1 MALEMLPIQQ
11 EFLKS
16 KKSLDIMKRR
26 RRTKTMPANL
36 PPQYFEKE
44 KELKTVRTAGE
55 KIAIM
60 EELLSIIPKHKGT
73 EKLQAL
79 YKTKISK
86 LREQSQKKAAVSR
99 HGPTFHVDRAGAGQV
114 ILTGLPNSGKSSL
127 IKALTNANPDIGNY
141 PFTTHTPSPAMMM
154 YENIQIQL
162 IDAPPI
168 TPEYF
173 EPWQAELIK
182 SADAVLLL
190 MDLGSQ
196 NPVSDLNELTAKL
209 KEKNIELVPEEQA
222 ISPEK
227 QFFLKRTLVIANKT
241 DLPESEE
248 NLSMLRSTIDPAYN
262 LITISI
268 LAETG
273 LEELRNRI
281 FAILKVVRV
290 YSKMPGKK
298 VDKTDP
304 YVFPVGDTM
313 MDMAKTVHKD
323 FSQKLKFAR
332 IWGQGK
338 YQGQKVNHDY
348 VLQDE
353 DIIELHI

>member
-1 MALEMLPIQQ
+1 ME
-11 EFLKS
+11 EGK
-16 KKSLDIMKRR
+16 D
-26 RRTKTMPANL
+26 TMPANL

-44 KELKTVRTAGE
+44 KELKTARTAEE
-55 KIAIM
+55 KIKIM

-86 LREQSQKKAAVSR
+86 LRSQTQKKGISAR
-99 HGPTFHVDRAGAGQV
+99 HGPTFHVDKAGAGQV
-114 ILTGLPNSGKSSL
+114 ILTGLPNSGKSSI

-141 PFTTHTPSPAMMM
+141 PFTTHSPSPAMMM
-154 YENIQIQL
+154 FENIQIQL
-162 IDAPPI
+162 IDTPPI

-173 EPWQAELIK
+173 EPWHAELIK
-182 SADAVLLL
+182 SADAVLLV

-196 NPVSDLNELTAKL
+196 NLKNDL
-209 KEKNIELVPEEQA
+209 KEIKEKLGEKKIELVPDEQD
-222 ISPEK
+222 ISDEK
-227 QFFLKRTLVIANKT
+227 RFFWKRTLVVANKT
-241 DLPESEE
+241 DLPGSEA
-248 NLSMLRSTIDPAYN
+248 NMDALKSTLDPAYN
-262 LITISI
+262 PIPISA
-268 LAETG
+268 LEETG
-273 LEELRNRI
+273 LDELKNRI
-281 FAILKVVRV
+281 FTMLKVVRV

-304 YVFPVGDTM
+304 YVFPAGNTL

-348 VLQDE
+348 ILQDE

>member
-1 MALEMLPIQQ
+1 MIR
-11 EFLKS
+11 KS
-16 KKSLDIMKRR
+16 GV
-26 RRTKTMPANL
+26 KTMPANL
-36 PPQYFEKE
+36 PPQYFDKE
-44 KELKTVRTAGE
+44 KELKMARTAAE

-86 LREQSQKKAAVSR
+86 LKQQTQKKAVISR
-99 HGPTFHVDRAGAGQV
+99 HGPTFHIDKAGAGQI

-127 IKALTNANPDIGNY
+127 IKALTNATPDIGSY
-141 PFTTHTPSPAMMM
+141 PFTTHSPSPAMMVF
-154 YENIQIQL
+154 ENIQIQL
-162 IDAPPI
+162 IDTPPI

-173 EPWQAELIK
+173 EPWHAELIK

-196 NPVSDLNELTAKL
+196 NPLNDWDKIREKF
-209 KEKNIELVPEEQA
+209 KEKNIELVPQEPDTDEG
-222 ISPEK
+222 K
-227 QFFLKRTLVIANKT
+227 NMFLKRTLIVANKK
-241 DLPESEE
+241 DLPGSESR
-248 NLSMLRSTIDPAYN
+248 LAALQSTLAPAYN
-262 LITISI
+262 LITVSA
-268 LAETG
+268 LEEKG
-273 LEELRNRI
+273 LEELKKRI
-281 FAILKVVRV
+281 FAILEVVRV

-298 VDKTDP
+298 ADRTDP
-304 YVFPVGDTM
+304 YVFSAGDTL

-323 FSQKLKFAR
+323 FAQKLKFAR

-348 VLQDE
+348 VLQDG

>member
-1 MALEMLPIQQ
+1 
-11 EFLKS
+11 
-16 KKSLDIMKRR
+16 
-26 RRTKTMPANL
+26 MPANL

-44 KELKTVRTAGE
+44 KELKTARTAAE
-55 KIAIM
+55 RIAIM

-86 LREQSQKKAAVSR
+86 LRQQAQKKAAISR
-99 HGPTFHVDRAGAGQV
+99 HGPTFHIDKAGAGQI

-127 IKALTNANPDIGNY
+127 IKVLTNANPDIGNY
-141 PFTTHTPSPAMMM
+141 PFTTHTPSPAMMVF
-154 YENIQIQL
+154 ENIQIQL
-162 IDAPPI
+162 IDTPPI

-173 EPWQAELIK
+173 EPWHAELIK

-196 NPVSDLNELTAKL
+196 NPLNDLDKIREKL
-209 KEKNIELVPEEQA
+209 LEKNIELVPQEQD
-222 ISPEK
+222 ISDETNI
-227 QFFLKRTLVIANKT
+227 FLKRTLVVANKT
-241 DLPESEE
+241 DLPGSESRLEA
-248 NLSMLRSTIDPAYN
+248 LQRILAPAYN
-262 LITISI
+262 LITISALEEI
-268 LAETG
+268 G
-273 LEELRNRI
+273 LEELRKRI

-298 VDKTDP
+298 ADRTDP
-304 YVFPVGDTM
+304 FVFPAGNTL

-323 FSQKLKFAR
+323 FAQKLKFAR

>member
-1 MALEMLPIQQ
+1 
-11 EFLKS
+11 
-16 KKSLDIMKRR
+16 
-26 RRTKTMPANL
+26 MPANL

-44 KELKTVRTAGE
+44 KELKTAKTAGE
-55 KIAIM
+55 KITIM
-60 EELLSIIPKHKGT
+60 EELLSLIPKHKGT

-86 LREQSQKKAAVSR
+86 LRSQSQKKAALSR
-99 HGPTFHVDRAGAGQV
+99 HGPTFHVDKAGAGQV

-127 IKALTNANPDIGNY
+127 IKALTNANPDIGDY
-141 PFTTHTPSPAMMM
+141 PFTTHAPSPAMMM
-154 YENIQIQL
+154 FENIQIQL
-162 IDAPPI
+162 IDTPPI

-173 EPWQAELIK
+173 EPWHAELIK

-196 NPVSDLNELTAKL
+196 DPVTDLNEITEKL
-209 KEKNIELVPEEQA
+209 KEKNIELVPEDQD

-241 DLPESEE
+241 DLPGSEVS
-248 NLSMLRSTIDPAYN
+248 LSVLRSTIDPVYN
-262 LITISI
+262 LITIS
-268 LAETG
+268 A
-273 LEELRNRI
+273 LEETELKELKKRI

-298 VDKTDP
+298 VEKRDP
-304 YVFPVGDTM
+304 YVFRVGDTL

-338 YQGQKVNHDY
+338 YQGQKVNQEY

>member
-1 MALEMLPIQQ
+1 VE
-11 EFLKS
+11 
-16 KKSLDIMKRR
+16 KRIR
-26 RRTKTMPANL
+26 TMPANL

-44 KELKTVRTAGE
+44 KELKTARTVE
-55 KIAIM
+55 DKIAIM
-60 EELLSIIPKHKGT
+60 EELLRLIPKHKGT

-86 LREQSQKKAAVSR
+86 LRSQSQKKGVTSR
-99 HGPTFHVDRAGAGQV
+99 QGPTFHVDKAGAGQV

-141 PFTTHTPSPAMMM
+141 PFTTHSPSPAMMM

-162 IDAPPI
+162 IDTPPI

-173 EPWQAELIK
+173 EPWHAELIK
-182 SADAVLLL
+182 SADAVLLV

-196 NPVSDLNELTAKL
+196 DPENDLSEIKKKL
-209 KEKNIELVPEEQA
+209 KEKNIELVPDEQEV
-222 ISPEK
+222 SDEK
-227 QFFLKRTLVIANKT
+227 RYFTKRTLVVANKI
-241 DLPESEE
+241 DLPDSEVCLDVLKNTLDTE
-248 NLSMLRSTIDPAYN
+248 FNV
-262 LITISI
+262 ISI
-268 LAETG
+268 STLEETG
-273 LEELRNRI
+273 LDELKNKI
-281 FAILKVVRV
+281 FVMLKVVRV

-298 VDKTDP
+298 VDKKDP
-304 YVFPVGDTM
+304 FVFQVGDTL

-323 FSQKLKFAR
+323 FSLKLKFAR

>member
-1 MALEMLPIQQ
+1 
-11 EFLKS
+11 
-16 KKSLDIMKRR
+16 
-26 RRTKTMPANL
+26 MPANL

-44 KELKTVRTAGE
+44 KELKTAKTAGE

-60 EELLSIIPKHKGT
+60 EELLSLIPKHKGT

-86 LREQSQKKAAVSR
+86 LRSQSQKKAALSR
-99 HGPTFHVDRAGAGQV
+99 HGPTFHVDKAGAGQV

-127 IKALTNANPDIGNY
+127 IKALTNANPDIGDY
-141 PFTTHTPSPAMMM
+141 PFTTHAPSPAMMM
-154 YENIQIQL
+154 FENIQIQL
-162 IDAPPI
+162 IDTPPI

-173 EPWQAELIK
+173 EPWHAELIK

-196 NPVSDLNELTAKL
+196 DPVTDVNEITEKL
-209 KEKNIELVPEEQA
+209 KEKNIELVPEDQD

-241 DLPESEE
+241 DLPGSEA
-248 NLSMLRSTIDPAYN
+248 SISVLRSTIDPAYN
-262 LITISI
+262 LITIS
-268 LAETG
+268 A
-273 LEELRNRI
+273 LEETELKELKKRI

-298 VDKTDP
+298 VEKRDP
-304 YVFPVGDTM
+304 YVFQVGDTL

-338 YQGQKVNHDY
+338 YQGQKVNQDY

>member
-1 MALEMLPIQQ
+1 
-11 EFLKS
+11 
-16 KKSLDIMKRR
+16 
-26 RRTKTMPANL
+26 MPANL
-36 PPQYFEKE
+36 PPQYIEKE
-44 KELKTVRTAGE
+44 KELKAAKTAGE

-60 EELLSIIPKHKGT
+60 EELLSLIPKHKGT

-86 LREQSQKKAAVSR
+86 LRSQSQKKAALSR
-99 HGPTFHVDRAGAGQV
+99 HGPTFHVDKAGAGQV

-141 PFTTHTPSPAMMM
+141 PFTTHAPSPAMMM
-154 YENIQIQL
+154 FENIQIQL
-162 IDAPPI
+162 IDTPPI

-173 EPWQAELIK
+173 EPWHAELIK

-196 NPVSDLNELTAKL
+196 DPVTDLNEITEKL
-209 KEKNIELVPEEQA
+209 KEKTIELVPEDQD
-222 ISPEK
+222 IIPEK

-241 DLPESEE
+241 DLPGSEA
-248 NLSMLRSTIDPAYN
+248 SISVLRSTIDPAYN
-262 LITISI
+262 LVAISV
-268 LAETG
+268 LEETG
-273 LEELRNRI
+273 LEELKKRI

-298 VDKTDP
+298 VEKKDP
-304 YVFPVGDTM
+304 YVFQVGDTL

-338 YQGQKVNHDY
+338 YQGQKVNQEY

>member
-1 MALEMLPIQQ
+1 
-11 EFLKS
+11 
-16 KKSLDIMKRR
+16 
-26 RRTKTMPANL
+26 MPANL

-44 KELKTVRTAGE
+44 KELKTARTAEE

-86 LREQSQKKAAVSR
+86 LRSQSQKKGATAR
-99 HGPTFHVDRAGAGQV
+99 HGPTFHVDKAGAGQV

-141 PFTTHTPSPAMMM
+141 PFTTHSPSPAMMM
-154 YENIQIQL
+154 FENIQIQL
-162 IDAPPI
+162 IDTPPI

-182 SADAVLLL
+182 SADAVLLVI
-190 MDLGSQ
+190 DLGSQ
-196 NPVSDLNELTAKL
+196 NLEKDLKDIRDKL
-209 KEKNIELVPEEQA
+209 KEKNIALVPDERDISDEEKYF
-222 ISPEK
+222 I
-227 QFFLKRTLVIANKT
+227 KRTLVVANKI
-241 DLPESEE
+241 DLPGSETNVAVLKS
-248 NLSMLRSTIDPAYN
+248 NLDSPYNIIPIST
-262 LITISI
+262 LE
-268 LAETG
+268 ETG
-273 LEELRNRI
+273 LDELKNRI
-281 FAILKVVRV
+281 FAMLKIVRV

-298 VDKTDP
+298 VDKKDP
-304 YVFPVGDTM
+304 YVFQVGDTL

-332 IWGQGK
+332 IWGEGK

-348 VLQDE
+348 VLKDE

>member
-1 MALEMLPIQQ
+1 ME
-11 EFLKS
+11 ERS
-16 KKSLDIMKRR
+16 KN
-26 RRTKTMPANL
+26 MPANL
-36 PPQYFEKE
+36 PPQYIEKE
-44 KELKTVRTAGE
+44 KELKAAKTAGE

-60 EELLSIIPKHKGT
+60 EELLSLIPKHKGT

-86 LREQSQKKAAVSR
+86 LRSQSQKKAALSR
-99 HGPTFHVDRAGAGQV
+99 HGPTFHVDKAGAGQV

-141 PFTTHTPSPAMMM
+141 PFTTHAPSPAMMM
-154 YENIQIQL
+154 FENIQIQL
-162 IDAPPI
+162 IDTPPI

-173 EPWQAELIK
+173 EPWHAELIK

-196 NPVSDLNELTAKL
+196 DPVTDLNEITEKL
-209 KEKNIELVPEEQA
+209 KEKTIELVPEDQD
-222 ISPEK
+222 IIPEK

-241 DLPESEE
+241 DLPGSEA
-248 NLSMLRSTIDPAYN
+248 SISVLRSTIDPAYN
-262 LITISI
+262 LVAISV
-268 LAETG
+268 LEETG
-273 LEELRNRI
+273 LEELKKRI

-298 VDKTDP
+298 VEKKDP
-304 YVFPVGDTM
+304 YVFQVGDTL

-338 YQGQKVNHDY
+338 YQGQKVNQEY

>member
-1 MALEMLPIQQ
+1 
-11 EFLKS
+11 
-16 KKSLDIMKRR
+16 
-26 RRTKTMPANL
+26 MPANL

-44 KELKTVRTAGE
+44 KELKTAKTTGE

-60 EELLSIIPKHKGT
+60 EELLSLIPKHKGT

-86 LREQSQKKAAVSR
+86 LRSQSQKKAALSR
-99 HGPTFHVDRAGAGQV
+99 HGPTFHVDKAGAGQV

-127 IKALTNANPDIGNY
+127 IKALTNANPDIGDY
-141 PFTTHTPSPAMMM
+141 PFTTHAPSPAMMM
-154 YENIQIQL
+154 FENIQIQL
-162 IDAPPI
+162 IDTPPI

-173 EPWQAELIK
+173 EPWHAELIK

-196 NPVSDLNELTAKL
+196 DPVTDLNEITEKL
-209 KEKNIELVPEEQA
+209 KEKNIELVPEDQD

-241 DLPESEE
+241 DLPGSEVS
-248 NLSMLRSTIDPAYN
+248 LSVLRSTIDPVYN
-262 LITISI
+262 LITIS
-268 LAETG
+268 A
-273 LEELRNRI
+273 LEETELKELKKRI

-298 VDKTDP
+298 VEKRDP
-304 YVFPVGDTM
+304 YVFRVGDTL

-338 YQGQKVNHDY
+338 YQGQKVNQEY

>member
-1 MALEMLPIQQ
+1 
-11 EFLKS
+11 
-16 KKSLDIMKRR
+16 
-26 RRTKTMPANL
+26 MPANL

-44 KELKTVRTAGE
+44 KELKTARTAEE

-79 YKTKISK
+79 YRTKISK
-86 LREQSQKKAAVSR
+86 LRSQSQKKGATAR
-99 HGPTFHVDRAGAGQV
+99 HGPTFHVDKSGAGQV

-141 PFTTHTPSPAMMM
+141 PFTTHSPSPAMMM
-154 YENIQIQL
+154 FENIQIQL
-162 IDAPPI
+162 IDTPPI

-182 SADAVLLL
+182 SADAVLLVI
-190 MDLGSQ
+190 DLGSQ
-196 NPVSDLNELTAKL
+196 NLEKDLKDIRDKL
-209 KEKNIELVPEEQA
+209 KEKNIALVPDERDISDEEKYF
-222 ISPEK
+222 I
-227 QFFLKRTLVIANKT
+227 KRTLVVANKT
-241 DLPESEE
+241 DLPESETNVAVLKS
-248 NLSMLRSTIDPAYN
+248 NLDSDYN
-262 LITISI
+262 IIRISA
-268 LAETG
+268 LEETG
-273 LEELRNRI
+273 LDELKNRI
-281 FAILKVVRV
+281 FAMLKIVRV

-298 VDKTDP
+298 VDKKDP
-304 YVFPVGDTM
+304 YVFQVGDTL

-332 IWGQGK
+332 IWGEGK

-348 VLQDE
+348 VLKDE

>member
-1 MALEMLPIQQ
+1 
-11 EFLKS
+11 
-16 KKSLDIMKRR
+16 MKRKR
-26 RRTKTMPANL
+26 GLKPMPANL

-44 KELKTVRTAGE
+44 KELKTARTAEE

-60 EELLSIIPKHKGT
+60 VELLSIIPKHKGT

-86 LREQSQKKAAVSR
+86 LRSQSQKKAAIAR
-99 HGPTFHVDRAGAGQV
+99 HGPTFHVDKAGAGQV

-141 PFTTHTPSPAMMM
+141 PFTTHSPSPAMMM

-162 IDAPPI
+162 IDTPPI

-173 EPWQAELIK
+173 EPWHAELIK

-196 NPVSDLNELTAKL
+196 DPQRDLREIREKMT
-209 KEKNIELVPEEQA
+209 EKNVELVPDEQDISEE
-222 ISPEK
+222 EK
-227 QFFLKRTLVIANKT
+227 FLIKRTLVVANKI
-241 DLPESEE
+241 DLPGSEA
-248 NLSMLRSTIDPAYN
+248 NLAVLKNGLDPAYN
-262 LITISI
+262 MIPIS
-268 LAETG
+268 A
-273 LEELRNRI
+273 LEELGLDELKNRI
-281 FAILKVVRV
+281 FAMLRVVRV

-298 VDKTDP
+298 VEKKDP
-304 YVFPVGDTM
+304 YVFQAGDTL

>member
-1 MALEMLPIQQ
+1 V
-11 EFLKS
+11 
-16 KKSLDIMKRR
+16 
-26 RRTKTMPANL
+26 PANL

-44 KELKTVRTAGE
+44 KDLKTARTAEE

-86 LREQSQKKAAVSR
+86 LRSQSQKKTALSR
-99 HGPTFHVDRAGAGQV
+99 HGPTFHVEKAGAGQV
-114 ILTGLPNSGKSSL
+114 ILIGHPNSGKSSL
-127 IKALTNANPDIGNY
+127 IKAITNANPEIGNY

-162 IDAPPI
+162 VDTPPI
-168 TPEYF
+168 TPDYF
-173 EPWQAELIK
+173 EPWHAELIK
-182 SADAVLLL
+182 NADAVLLL
-190 MDLGSQ
+190 IDLGSQ
-196 NPVSDLNELTAKL
+196 HLKDDLRLIEDRL
-209 KEKNIELVPEEQA
+209 KEKNIELVPELRD
-222 ISPEK
+222 IRDEK
-227 QFFLKRTLVIANKT
+227 KFFLKRTLVIANKR
-241 DLPESEE
+241 DLPQSEA
-248 NLSMLRSTIDPAYN
+248 NIALLKSSLDP
-262 LITISI
+262 LFDPIPISA
-268 LAETG
+268 LKETG
-273 LEELRNRI
+273 LDALEKRI
-281 FAILKVVRV
+281 FSILKVVRV

-298 VDKTDP
+298 VDKRDP
-304 YVFPVGDTM
+304 YVFPAGDTL

-323 FSQKLKFAR
+323 FAQKLKFAR
-332 IWGQGK
+332 IWGEGK

>member
-1 MALEMLPIQQ
+1 
-11 EFLKS
+11 
-16 KKSLDIMKRR
+16 
-26 RRTKTMPANL
+26 MPANL

-44 KELKTVRTAGE
+44 KELKAAKTAGE

-60 EELLSIIPKHKGT
+60 EELLSLIPKHKGT

-86 LREQSQKKAAVSR
+86 LRSQSQKKAALSR
-99 HGPTFHVDRAGAGQV
+99 HGPTFHVDKAGAGQV

-141 PFTTHTPSPAMMM
+141 PFTTHAPSPAMMM
-154 YENIQIQL
+154 FENIQIQL
-162 IDAPPI
+162 IDTPPI

-173 EPWQAELIK
+173 EPWHAELIK

-196 NPVSDLNELTAKL
+196 DPVTDLNEITEKL
-209 KEKNIELVPEEQA
+209 KEKTIELVPEDQD
-222 ISPEK
+222 IIPEK

-241 DLPESEE
+241 DLPGSEA
-248 NLSMLRSTIDPAYN
+248 SISVLRSTIDPAYN
-262 LITISI
+262 LVAISV
-268 LAETG
+268 LEETG
-273 LEELRNRI
+273 LEELKKRI

-298 VDKTDP
+298 VEKKDP
-304 YVFPVGDTM
+304 YVFQVGDTL

-338 YQGQKVNHDY
+338 YQGQKGVT
-348 VLQDE
+348 LPKA
-353 DIIELHI
+353 

>member
-1 MALEMLPIQQ
+1 
-11 EFLKS
+11 
-16 KKSLDIMKRR
+16 
-26 RRTKTMPANL
+26 MPANL

-44 KELKTVRTAGE
+44 KELKTARTAE
-55 KIAIM
+55 DKIAIM

-86 LREQSQKKAAVSR
+86 LRTQSQKKAAISR
-99 HGPTFHVDRAGAGQV
+99 HGPTFHIDKAGAGQV
-114 ILTGLPNSGKSSL
+114 ILTGPPNSGKSSL

-162 IDAPPI
+162 VDTPPI

-173 EPWQAELIK
+173 EPWHAELIK

-190 MDLGSQ
+190 MDMGSQ
-196 NPVSDLNELTAKL
+196 SPVNDLREIKEKL
-209 KEKNIELVPEEQA
+209 KDRDIELVSEEA
-222 ISPEK
+222 DISPEH
-227 QFFLKRTLVIANKT
+227 QFFLKRTLFIANKT
-241 DLPESEE
+241 DLPGSET
-248 NLSMLRSTIDPAYN
+248 NLALLKSTLEPSFNPIV
-262 LITISI
+262 ISA
-268 LAETG
+268 LEEFG
-273 LEELRNRI
+273 LEELKNRI
-281 FAILKVVRV
+281 FTILKVIRV

-298 VDKTDP
+298 VDRTDP
-304 YVFPVGDTM
+304 FVFKIGDTL
-313 MDMAKTVHKD
+313 MDMAKSVHKD
-323 FSQKLKFAR
+323 FALKLKFAR

>member
-1 MALEMLPIQQ
+1 
-11 EFLKS
+11 
-16 KKSLDIMKRR
+16 
-26 RRTKTMPANL
+26 MPANL

-44 KELKTVRTAGE
+44 KELKTARTAGE

-86 LREQSQKKAAVSR
+86 LRSQSQKRAAVSR
-99 HGPTFHVDRAGAGQV
+99 HSPTFHIDKAGAGQV
-114 ILTGLPNSGKSSL
+114 ILTSLPNTGKSSL

-141 PFTTHTPSPAMMM
+141 PFTTHSPSPAMMM

-162 IDAPPI
+162 IDTPPI

-173 EPWQAELIK
+173 EPWHAELIK

-196 NPVSDLNELTAKL
+196 DPESDLRKIREKL
-209 KEKNIELVPEEQA
+209 KEKNIELVPEDQEVSA
-222 ISPEK
+222 DK
-227 QFFLKRTLVIANKT
+227 QFFLKRTLVIANKA
-241 DLPESEE
+241 DLPGSDVC
-248 NLSMLRSTIDPAYN
+248 LDVLKSALDPEFH
-262 LITISI
+262 LITIS
-268 LAETG
+268 A
-273 LEELRNRI
+273 LEESGLVELKKRI
-281 FAILKVVRV
+281 FTILKVVRV

-298 VDKTDP
+298 VDKKDP
-304 YVFPVGDTM
+304 FVFPVGDTL

-338 YQGQKVNHDY
+338 YQGQKVNHEY

>member
-1 MALEMLPIQQ
+1 
-11 EFLKS
+11 
-16 KKSLDIMKRR
+16 MKQKRGV
-26 RRTKTMPANL
+26 KYMPANL
-36 PPQYFEKE
+36 PPQYFETE
-44 KELKTVRTAGE
+44 KKLKTARTAEE

-86 LREQSQKKAAVSR
+86 LRSQAQKKAAISR
-99 HGPTFHVDRAGAGQV
+99 HGPTFHIDKAGAGQV
-114 ILTGLPNSGKSSL
+114 IMTGFPNSGKSSL
-127 IKALTNANPDIGNY
+127 VKALTNANPDIGDY
-141 PFTTHTPSPAMMM
+141 PFTTHTPSPAMMT

-162 IDAPPI
+162 IDTPPI

-173 EPWQAELIK
+173 EPWHAELIK

-190 MDLGSQ
+190 LDLGSQ
-196 NPVSDLNELTAKL
+196 NPLADLKELREKL
-209 KEKNIELVPEEQA
+209 KEKNIKLVPEKQE

-227 QFFLKRTLVIANKT
+227 QFFWKRTLVIANKI
-241 DLPESEE
+241 DLPGLEES
-248 NLSMLRSTIDPAYN
+248 LSELRSTIDPSHN
-262 LITISI
+262 LITISA
-268 LAETG
+268 LEKTG
-273 LEELRNRI
+273 LEELKKGI
-281 FAILKVVRV
+281 FAILNVVRV

-298 VDKTDP
+298 VDMTDP
-304 YVFPVGDTM
+304 YVFQNGDTL

-332 IWGQGK
+332 IWGQDK

>member
-1 MALEMLPIQQ
+1 
-11 EFLKS
+11 
-16 KKSLDIMKRR
+16 
-26 RRTKTMPANL
+26 MPANL
-36 PPQYFEKE
+36 PPQYIEKE
-44 KELKTVRTAGE
+44 KELKAAKTAGE

-60 EELLSIIPKHKGT
+60 EELLSLIPKHKGT

-86 LREQSQKKAAVSR
+86 LRSQSQKKAALSR
-99 HGPTFHVDRAGAGQV
+99 HGPTFHVDKAGAGQV

-127 IKALTNANPDIGNY
+127 IKALTNANPDIGDY
-141 PFTTHTPSPAMMM
+141 PFTTHAPSPAMMM
-154 YENIQIQL
+154 FENIQIQL
-162 IDAPPI
+162 IDTPPI

-173 EPWQAELIK
+173 EPWHAELIK

-196 NPVSDLNELTAKL
+196 DPVTDLNKITEKL
-209 KEKNIELVPEEQA
+209 KEKTIELVPGDQD

-241 DLPESEE
+241 DLPGSEAS
-248 NLSMLRSTIDPAYN
+248 LSVLRSTIDPAYN
-262 LITISI
+262 LITISA
-268 LAETG
+268 LEETG
-273 LEELRNRI
+273 LEELKKRI

-298 VDKTDP
+298 VEKRDP
-304 YVFPVGDTM
+304 YMFQVGDTL

-338 YQGQKVNHDY
+338 YQGQKVNQEY

>member
-1 MALEMLPIQQ
+1 
-11 EFLKS
+11 
-16 KKSLDIMKRR
+16 
-26 RRTKTMPANL
+26 MPANL

-44 KELKTVRTAGE
+44 KELRIARTAEE
-55 KIAIM
+55 KIRIM

-86 LREQSQKKAAVSR
+86 LRSQSQKKGVTAR
-99 HGPTFHVDRAGAGQV
+99 HGPTFHIDKAGAGQV
-114 ILTGLPNSGKSSL
+114 ILIGLPNSGKSSL

-141 PFTTHTPSPAMMM
+141 PFTTHSPSPAMMM
-154 YENIQIQL
+154 FENIQIQL
-162 IDAPPI
+162 IDTPPI

-173 EPWQAELIK
+173 EPWHAELIK
-182 SADAVLLL
+182 SADAILLV
-190 MDLGSQ
+190 MDLESQ
-196 NPVSDLNELTAKL
+196 DPENDLSEIKEKL
-209 KEKNIELVPEEQA
+209 KEKNIELVPDLQEF
-222 ISPEK
+222 SDEK
-227 QFFLKRTLVIANKT
+227 TYFLKRTLVVANKA
-241 DLPESEE
+241 DLPDSEVCLDVLK
-248 NLSMLRSTIDPAYN
+248 NTLDPAFKV
-262 LITISI
+262 LTISAHEEI
-268 LAETG
+268 G
-273 LEELRNRI
+273 LDELKNRI
-281 FAILKVVRV
+281 FAVLKVVRV

-304 YVFPVGDTM
+304 YVFPAGNTL

-348 VLQDE
+348 ILQDE

>member
-1 MALEMLPIQQ
+1 VEERI
-11 EFLKS
+11 
-16 KKSLDIMKRR
+16 
-26 RRTKTMPANL
+26 KTMPANL

-44 KELKTVRTAGE
+44 KELKTARTAEE
-55 KIAIM
+55 KIKIM

-86 LREQSQKKAAVSR
+86 LKSQSQKKGVIAR
-99 HGPTFHVDRAGAGQV
+99 HGPTFHIDKAGAGQV
-114 ILTGLPNSGKSSL
+114 ILAGLPNSGKSSL
-127 IKALTNANPDIGNY
+127 IKALTNANPEIGNY
-141 PFTTHTPSPAMMM
+141 PFTTHSPSPAMMM
-154 YENIQIQL
+154 FENIQIQL
-162 IDAPPI
+162 IDTPPI

-173 EPWQAELIK
+173 EPWHAELIK

-196 NPVSDLNELTAKL
+196 NLKDDLRAIREKL
-209 KEKNIELVPEEQA
+209 GEKNIELVPSEQE
-222 ISPEK
+222 ISDEK
-227 QFFLKRTLVIANKT
+227 KFFLKRTLVVANKT
-241 DLPESEE
+241 DLPGSES
-248 NLSMLRSTIDPAYN
+248 NMAALKIALDSAYDP
-262 LITISI
+262 IPISA
-268 LAETG
+268 LEETG
-273 LEELRNRI
+273 LDELKNRI
-281 FAILKVVRV
+281 FDILKVVRV

-298 VDKTDP
+298 VDMKDP
-304 YVFPVGDTM
+304 FVFQVGDTL

-323 FSQKLKFAR
+323 FSQKLRFAR
-332 IWGQGK
+332 IWGKGK

>member
-1 MALEMLPIQQ
+1 
-11 EFLKS
+11 
-16 KKSLDIMKRR
+16 
-26 RRTKTMPANL
+26 MPANL

-44 KELKTVRTAGE
+44 KELKTARTAGE
-55 KIAIM
+55 KITIL

-86 LREQSQKKAAVSR
+86 LRSQSQKKAAVSR
-99 HGPTFHVDRAGAGQV
+99 HGPTFHVDKAGAGQV

-141 PFTTHTPSPAMMM
+141 PFTTHSPSPAMMM

-162 IDAPPI
+162 IDTPPI

-173 EPWQAELIK
+173 EPWHAELIK

-190 MDLGSQ
+190 MDLRSQ
-196 NPVSDLNELTAKL
+196 DPENDLSEIREKL
-209 KEKNIELVPEEQA
+209 EEKNIELVPEEQE
-222 ISPEK
+222 ISADK
-227 QFFLKRTLVIANKT
+227 QFFLKRTLVIANKA
-241 DLPESEE
+241 DLPDSGVCLDVLK
-248 NLSMLRSTIDPAYN
+248 NTLDPAFN
-262 LITISI
+262 VITISA
-268 LAETG
+268 LEETG
-273 LEELRNRI
+273 LEELKKRI
-281 FAILKVVRV
+281 FALLKVVRV

-298 VDKTDP
+298 LDKKDP
-304 YVFPVGDTM
+304 YVFPVGDTL

-332 IWGQGK
+332 IWGQSK
-338 YQGQKVNHDY
+338 YQGQKVNHEY

>member
-1 MALEMLPIQQ
+1 
-11 EFLKS
+11 
-16 KKSLDIMKRR
+16 MKRKR
-26 RRTKTMPANL
+26 GVKTMPANL

-44 KELKTVRTAGE
+44 KELKTARTAGE

-99 HGPTFHVDRAGAGQV
+99 HGPTYHVDRAGAGQV

-162 IDAPPI
+162 IDTPPI

-173 EPWQAELIK
+173 EPWHAELIK
-182 SADAVLLL
+182 NADAVLLL

-196 NPVSDLNELTAKL
+196 NPVSDLNKITGKL
-209 KEKNIELVPEEQA
+209 KEKNIELVPEEQD

-227 QFFLKRTLVIANKT
+227 QFFLKWTLIIANKT
-241 DLPESEE
+241 DLPGSEAS
-248 NLSMLRSTIDPAYN
+248 LSVLRSTIDPAHN
-262 LITISI
+262 LITISA
-268 LAETG
+268 LEETG

-281 FAILKVVRV
+281 FAILKIVRV

-298 VDKTDP
+298 ADKTDP
-304 YVFPVGDTM
+304 YVFPVGNTM

-332 IWGQGK
+332 IWGEGK
-338 YQGQKVNHDY
+338 YHGQKVNHDY

>member
-1 MALEMLPIQQ
+1 
-11 EFLKS
+11 
-16 KKSLDIMKRR
+16 
-26 RRTKTMPANL
+26 MPANL

-44 KELKTVRTAGE
+44 KELKTARTSEE

-60 EELLSIIPKHKGT
+60 EELLRLIPKHKGT

-86 LREQSQKKAAVSR
+86 LRSQSQKKGATAR
-99 HGPTFHVDRAGAGQV
+99 HGPTFHIDKAGAGQV
-114 ILTGLPNSGKSSL
+114 VLIGLPNSGKSSL

-141 PFTTHTPSPAMMM
+141 PFTTHSPSPAMMM
-154 YENIQIQL
+154 FENIQIQL
-162 IDAPPI
+162 IDTPPI
-168 TPEYF
+168 TTDYF
-173 EPWQAELIK
+173 EPWHAELIK
-182 SADAVLLL
+182 SADVVLLV
-190 MDLGSQ
+190 MDLGNQ
-196 NPVSDLNELTAKL
+196 NVEENLIEITAKL
-209 KEKNIELVPEEQA
+209 EERNIELVPDEQD
-222 ISPEK
+222 IHDERR
-227 QFFLKRTLVIANKT
+227 FFLKRSLVVANKMDT
-241 DLPESEE
+241 PGSDR
-248 NLSMLRSTIDPAYN
+248 NLSVLKDTLDPAFK
-262 LITISI
+262 LIPIS
-268 LAETG
+268 AQEESG
-273 LEELRNRI
+273 LDELKNRI
-281 FAILKVVRV
+281 FAMLKVVRV

-298 VDKTDP
+298 VDKSDP
-304 YVFPVGDTM
+304 FVFAVGDTL

>member
-1 MALEMLPIQQ
+1 
-11 EFLKS
+11 
-16 KKSLDIMKRR
+16 MKQKRGIII
-26 RRTKTMPANL
+26 MPANL

-44 KELKTVRTAGE
+44 KELKTVRTAAE

-86 LREQSQKKAAVSR
+86 LRSQSQKKAAVSR
-99 HGPTFHVDRAGAGQV
+99 QGPTFHVDKAGAGQI

-141 PFTTHTPSPAMMM
+141 PFTTHSPSPAMMM

-162 IDAPPI
+162 IDSPPI

-173 EPWQAELIK
+173 EPWHAELIK

-196 NPVSDLNELTAKL
+196 DPENDLRDLREKL
-209 KEKNIELVPEEQA
+209 KEKTIELVPEDHA
-222 ISPEK
+222 VDAEK
-227 QFFLKRTLVIANKT
+227 QFFMKRTLVIANKK
-241 DLPESEE
+241 DLPDSEA
-248 NLSMLRSTIDPAYN
+248 NLEVLKDVLDPAFN
-262 LITISI
+262 LIIISAI
-268 LAETG
+268 EDTG
-273 LEELRNRI
+273 LDEVKKRI

-298 VDKTDP
+298 VDKKDP
-304 YVFPVGDTM
+304 YVFPMGDTL

-338 YQGQKVNHDY
+338 YQGQKVNRDY

>member
-1 MALEMLPIQQ
+1 
-11 EFLKS
+11 
-16 KKSLDIMKRR
+16 
-26 RRTKTMPANL
+26 MPANL

-44 KELKTVRTAGE
+44 KELKTAKTAGE

-60 EELLSIIPKHKGT
+60 EELLSLIPKHKGT

-86 LREQSQKKAAVSR
+86 LRSQSQKKAALSR
-99 HGPTFHVDRAGAGQV
+99 HGPTFHVDKAGAGQV

-127 IKALTNANPDIGNY
+127 IKALTNANPDIGDY
-141 PFTTHTPSPAMMM
+141 PFTTHAPSPAMMM
-154 YENIQIQL
+154 FENIQIQL
-162 IDAPPI
+162 IDTPPI

-173 EPWQAELIK
+173 EPWHAELIK

-196 NPVSDLNELTAKL
+196 DPVTDVNEITEKL
-209 KEKNIELVPEEQA
+209 KEKNIELVPEDQD

-241 DLPESEE
+241 DLPGSEA
-248 NLSMLRSTIDPAYN
+248 SISVLRSTIDPAYN
-262 LITISI
+262 LITIS
-268 LAETG
+268 A
-273 LEELRNRI
+273 LEETELKELKKRI

-298 VDKTDP
+298 VEKRDP
-304 YVFPVGDTM
+304 YVFQVGDTL

-323 FSQKLKFAR
+323 FSQKLEFAR

-338 YQGQKVNHDY
+338 YQGQKVNQDY

>member
-1 MALEMLPIQQ
+1 
-11 EFLKS
+11 
-16 KKSLDIMKRR
+16 
-26 RRTKTMPANL
+26 MPANL

-44 KELKTVRTAGE
+44 KELKTARTAEE

-86 LREQSQKKAAVSR
+86 LRSQSQKKGATTR
-99 HGPTFHVDRAGAGQV
+99 HGPTFHVDKSGAGQV
-114 ILTGLPNSGKSSL
+114 ILIGLPNSGKSSL

-141 PFTTHTPSPAMMM
+141 PFTTHSPSPAMMM
-154 YENIQIQL
+154 FENIQIQL
-162 IDAPPI
+162 IDTPPI

-182 SADAVLLL
+182 SADAVLLVI
-190 MDLGSQ
+190 DLGSQ
-196 NPVSDLNELTAKL
+196 NLEKDLKDLRDKL
-209 KEKNIELVPEEQA
+209 KEKNIALVPDERDISDEEKYF
-222 ISPEK
+222 I
-227 QFFLKRTLVIANKT
+227 KRTLVVANKT
-241 DLPESEE
+241 DLPESETNVTVLKS
-248 NLSMLRSTIDPAYN
+248 NLDSDYN
-262 LITISI
+262 IIPISA
-268 LAETG
+268 LEETG
-273 LEELRNRI
+273 LDELKNRI
-281 FAILKVVRV
+281 FAMLKIVRV

-298 VDKTDP
+298 VDKKDP
-304 YVFPVGDTM
+304 YVFQVGDTL

-332 IWGQGK
+332 IWGEGK

-348 VLQDE
+348 VLKDE

>member
-1 MALEMLPIQQ
+1 
-11 EFLKS
+11 
-16 KKSLDIMKRR
+16 
-26 RRTKTMPANL
+26 MPANL
-36 PPQYFEKE
+36 PPQYIEKE
-44 KELKTVRTAGE
+44 KELKTAKTAEE

-60 EELLSIIPKHKGT
+60 EELLSTIPKHKGT

-86 LREQSQKKAAVSR
+86 LRSQSQKKAALSR
-99 HGPTFHVDRAGAGQV
+99 QWPTFHVDKAGAGQI

-127 IKALTNANPDIGNY
+127 IRALTNANPDIGDY
-141 PFTTHTPSPAMMM
+141 PFTTHAPSPAMVMF
-154 YENIQIQL
+154 ENIQIQL
-162 IDAPPI
+162 IDTPPI
-168 TPEYF
+168 APEYF
-173 EPWQAELIK
+173 EPWHAELIK

-196 NPVSDLNELTAKL
+196 DPVTDLNEITEKL
-209 KEKNIELVPEEQA
+209 KEKNIELVPEDQD

-227 QFFLKRTLVIANKT
+227 QSFLKRTLVIANKT
-241 DLPESEE
+241 DLPGSEE
-248 NLSMLRSTIDPAYN
+248 SLSVLRSTIDPAYN
-262 LITISI
+262 LITIST
-268 LAETG
+268 LEETG
-273 LEELRNRI
+273 LEELKKRI

-298 VDKTDP
+298 VEKRDP
-304 YVFPVGDTM
+304 YVFQVGDTL
-313 MDMAKTVHKD
+313 MDMAKTIHKD

-338 YQGQKVNHDY
+338 YQGQKVNQDY